1 MCKTMSSRMD
11 YSGKDK
17 YGEHRSNHNTS
28 LCHTYH
34 LQQLGE
40 VIPTEE
46 QSDDLNA
53 TLKRLWDLETMGII
67 LLRSVMTSDESVAWP

>member
-1 MCKTMSSRMD
+1 MEKTEAD
-11 YSGKDK
+11 
-17 YGEHRSNHNTS
+17 HNTS

-34 LQQLGE
+34 MQQFGE

-53 TLKRLWDLETMGII
+53 TLKRFWDRRPWGLHLWHKVSTSIQFENGHYVVAVPWQNE
-67 LLRSVMTSDESVAWP
+67 LRSA